1 MIPAVFELLIWAY
14 VLGVLVWNLHE
25 WPANYTILMKV
36 VRNLV
41 CGAATIVVFVKVVE
55 AFDTLSALI
64 GSVPL

>member
-25 WPANYTILMKV
+25 WPANYTVLMKV

-41 CGAATIVVFVKVVE
+41 CGVAAIVVFGKVAE
-55 AFDTLSALI
+55 AFDKLSALI
-64 GSVPL
+64 G